1 MDFRVYYDVVGG
13 GGRGCGWSGGLK
25 GRLKGVANTGKG
37 CIFDGRIEHSFI
49 DSANR
54 NKGSFMKGE

>member
-13 GGRGCGWSGGLK
+13 GGCGWSGGLK

-37 CIFDGRIEHSFI
+37 CIFDRRIEH
-49 DSANR
+49 
-54 NKGSFMKGE
+54 KGGGEKK

>member
-13 GGRGCGWSGGLK
+13 GGCGWSGGLK

-37 CIFDGRIEHSFI
+37 CIFDRRIEH
-49 DSANR
+49 
-54 NKGSFMKGE
+54 KGGGRVEMRVFLEGKN